1 MVLKGENSMKRQYIK
16 PDLSFESF
24 EMSSNIATGC
34 GTKVGPTEMSCD
46 IDGSLG
52 AGMGFFSENY
62 SCEYTP
68 DDAGMCYQK
77 YSDEQKIFAS

>member
-1 MVLKGENSMKRQYIK
+1 MKRQYVK

-34 GTKVGPTEMSCD
+34 GIKVGPTEMSCD
-46 IDGSLG
+46 IDGNLS
-52 AGMGFFSENY
+52 AGMGLFSEKY

-68 DDAGMCYQK
+68 DTDGMCYQTTTDD
-77 YSDEQKIFAS
+77 SKIFAS